1 MPTQPTTVPNIT
13 RDEAFDIYIR
23 RPGKGRSGLWGNP
36 FVIGKDGIRAEE
48 YCLRPCRAAP
58 RDRPASGPGTPA

>member
-1 MPTQPTTVPNIT
+1 MPAQPTTVPNIT

-23 RPGKGRSGLWGNP
+23 RPGKGRGGPWGNP

-48 YCLRPCRAAP
+48 
-58 RDRPASGPGTPA
+58 